1 MNIVDVLF
9 NMQIASNE
17 KTQNSLKR
25 RKDEAETQ
33 FVEVLNR
40 NQEIPFDN
48 FMDTIDNCNEK
59 LQKNYFTKG
68 FLLGLSIANEMADS
82 SKYDIKNIIQGLIK

>member
-9 NMQIASNE
+9 NMQIDSNE
-17 KTQNSLKR
+17 KTQNNLKQ

-59 LQKNYFTKG
+59 LQKTI
-68 FLLGLSIANEMADS
+68 LL
-82 SKYDIKNIIQGLIK
+82 KVFY